1 MNFLLI
7 GNPNVGKSSIYNKLT
22 GINSNI
28 IHSEAGT
35 TRDWHKDLIKDSNN
49 FIFDTPGNLTDNIFI
64 KKLHNNKIYNE
75 ILSETDIFLYVIDYK
90 TIFNNDDKYAIDKLR
105 KYGKKTVLII
115 NKFDNY
121 IITPNNDYLKYGLE
135 NSFFLSCAH
144 NYGFDLLIDFLNE
157 SKNSSI
163 IKNTNNFDYQ
173 LAIFGKP
180 NAGKSTF
187 LNTSLGYERFK
198 TSNVAGTTSDFVEEL
213 LVFKNK
219 SLKIIDTAGIGRK
232 SNIINK
238 SISFFSIK
246 KSIENINKVDAA
258 LIIID
263 SQKGMDRQDKR
274 IIDLITDKAKSII
287 IIFNKIDLIENK
299 DSFKKETIN
308 NIDYDFHQIKNIKV
322 LFCSSFSKT
331 HTNKIFNYLFDNIF
345 EKKQKISTSK
355 LNTWLKKTILL
366 KQHPLIENKNV
377 NFKYAVQIK
386 SSPITIK
393 IFCSYSN
400 RLKNDYK
407 RFLVNNFNKNFKII
421 NQKTKFVFSSV
432 KNPYV

>member
-35 TRDWHKDLIKDSNN
+35 TRDWHKDLIQNSDN
-49 FIFDTPGNLTDNIFI
+49 FIFDTPGNIIDDMLLKKTRNNVIFNKVLSKTDV
-64 KKLHNNKIYNE
+64 
-75 ILSETDIFLYVIDYK
+75 FLYVIDYK
-90 TIFNNDDKYAIDKLR
+90 NIFNNIDKSSIDKLR
-105 KYGKKTVLII
+105 KYGKKIILII

-121 IITPNNDYLKYGLE
+121 KILPNNDHLKYGLE
-135 NSFFLSCAH
+135 SFFYLSCAH
-144 NYGFDLLIDFLNE
+144 NYGFDFFINFLNTN
-157 SKNSSI
+157 K
-163 IKNTNNFDYQ
+163 KQKNNFDEIKYDYKI
-173 LAIFGKP
+173 AIFGKP

-198 TSNVAGTTSDFVEEL
+198 TSNVAGTTSDYVEEL
-213 LVFKNK
+213 LFFNNK
-219 SLKIIDTAGIGRK
+219 SIKIIDTAGIGRK

-238 SISFFSIK
+238 SINFFSIQ

-263 SQKGMDRQDKR
+263 SQKGIDRQDKR
-274 IIDLITDKAKSII
+274 IIDLITNKAKSII
-287 IIFNKIDLIENK
+287 IIFNKIDLIK
-299 DSFKKETIN
+299 DKNLFKNETITD
-308 NIDYDFHQIKNIKV
+308 IDSDFHQIKNIKV
-322 LFCSSFSKT
+322 FFCSSFSKIY
-331 HTNKIFNYLFDNIF
+331 TNRIFNYLFNNIF
-345 EKKQKISTSK
+345 KKNNKISTSK
-355 LNTWLKKTILL
+355 LNNWLKKTILL
-366 KQHPLIENKNV
+366 KQHPLIENKTV
-377 NFKYAVQIK
+377 NFKYVVQVK

-393 IFCSYSN
+393 IFCSYSS

-407 RFLVNNFNKNFKII
+407 RFLINNFNKHFKII